1 MKAVLLGATGATG
14 KEVLELLLQ
23 DANYHQVDIFVRRT
37 VALQH
42 DKLNVHVIDF
52 DAPETWGH
60 LVTGDVLY
68 SCLGTTLKAAGS
80 KEAQWK
86 IDYDYQYEFAKRAQ
100 EQGIPNYVLVSAS
113 NASSDSFFFYSKMKG
128 KLEEAVKAL
137 GFPKIVI
144 MRPPILVREN
154 SERTMEVIG
163 VTVLRFFNRLGLLR
177 SQKPMETKRLAAAM
191 IASVQTLPQGEHII
205 EEQAILKVLE

>member
-1 MKAVLLGATGATG
+1 
-14 KEVLELLLQ
+14 
-23 DANYHQVDIFVRRT
+23 
-37 VALQH
+37 
-42 DKLNVHVIDF
+42 
-52 DAPETWGH
+52 
-60 LVTGDVLY
+60 
-68 SCLGTTLKAAGS
+68 
-80 KEAQWK
+80 
-86 IDYDYQYEFAKRAQ
+86 
-100 EQGIPNYVLVSAS
+100 
-113 NASSDSFFFYSKMKG
+113 MKG

-163 VTVLRFFNRLGLLR
+163 VKVLRFFNRLGLLR

>member
-37 VALQH
+37 VAVQH

-86 IDYDYQYEFAKRAQ
+86 IDYDYQYEFAKRAH
-100 EQGIPNYVLVSAS
+100 ENGIPNYVLVSAS
-113 NASSDSFFFYSKMKG
+113 NASPDSFFFYSKMKG

-163 VTVLRFFNRLGLLR
+163 VKVLRFFNRLGLLR
-177 SQKPMETKRLAAAM
+177 SQRPMETKRLAEAM
-191 IASVQTLPQGEHII
+191 IASVQTLPKGEHIL
-205 EEQAILKVLE
+205 EEQAILEVLE

>member
-37 VALQH
+37 VAVQH

-68 SCLGTTLKAAGS
+68 SCLG
-80 KEAQWK
+80 
-86 IDYDYQYEFAKRAQ
+86 
-100 EQGIPNYVLVSAS
+100 
-113 NASSDSFFFYSKMKG
+113 
-128 KLEEAVKAL
+128 
-137 GFPKIVI
+137 
-144 MRPPILVREN
+144 
-154 SERTMEVIG
+154 
-163 VTVLRFFNRLGLLR
+163 
-177 SQKPMETKRLAAAM
+177 
-191 IASVQTLPQGEHII
+191 LP
-205 EEQAILKVLE
+205 

>member
-23 DANYHQVDIFVRRT
+23 DANYYQVDIFVRRT
-37 VALQH
+37 VAVQH

-86 IDYDYQYEFAKRAQ
+86 IDYDYQYEFAKRAH
-100 EQGIPNYVLVSAS
+100 ENGIPSYVLVSAS
-113 NASSDSFFFYSKMKG
+113 NASPDSFFFYSKMKG

-163 VTVLRFFNRLGLLR
+163 VKVLRFFNRLGLLR
-177 SQKPMETKRLAAAM
+177 SQRPMETKRLAEAM
-191 IASVQTLPQGEHII
+191 IKSVQALPQGEHSI
-205 EEQAILKVLE
+205 EEQDILKVLE